1 MFLGRN
7 INPGYTSHE
16 PYLLNETTGRC
27 LRKPASVPE
36 NASVINRKTN
46 QLDAAAVSA
55 LALFVAAILADN
67 PHNAL
72 AADDLAVAT
81 NTFYGCTNFHGFTYI
96 NSITAAN
103 PRGRALSGWPF
114 SSGPHIDET
123 SSGPAPAP

>member
-1 MFLGRN
+1 MNLISSTTRPDGACE
-7 INPGYTSHE
+7 NPQVYRKLPQLSIE
-16 PYLLNETTGRC
+16 
-27 LRKPASVPE
+27 KPASW
-36 NASVINRKTN
+36 T
-46 QLDAAAVSA
+46 AAAASA

-72 AADDLAVAT
+72 AADDFAVAT
-81 NTFYGCTNFHGFTYI
+81 NTFYRCTNFHGFTYI
-96 NSITAAN
+96 KSITAAN